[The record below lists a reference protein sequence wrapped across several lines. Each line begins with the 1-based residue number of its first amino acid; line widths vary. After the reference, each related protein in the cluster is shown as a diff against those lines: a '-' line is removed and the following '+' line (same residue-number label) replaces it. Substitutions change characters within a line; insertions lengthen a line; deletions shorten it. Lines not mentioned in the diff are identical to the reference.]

1 MERGCEV
8 RGAGVLLLG
17 SGQVELPG
25 LGLRSSLPVLL
36 PLLLRRGELL
46 LGGNLDVLSELELE
60 GTGRDSH

>member
-1 MERGCEV
+1 MG
-8 RGAGVLLLG
+8 GAGVLLLG

-36 PLLLRRGELL
+36 PHLLRRGELL
-46 LGGNLDVLSELELE
+46 LGGNLDVLSKLELE